1 MRSPDPTRQ
10 PRAEERRRWTVRRAA
25 AALCA
30 VIATVYVLIGLEVVT
45 VVEETEEV
53 EEAAD
58 MLVFGLGAAAI
69 FVLGAAL
76 LLAVDRRRF
85 WFAGAA
91 LQVMIIAMYVS
102 VGAERTRAF
111 EAWGIALRVMQLVLL
126 AALVYLATRPRDR
139 EVTEPVAAEDDRTLA
154 A

>member
-10 PRAEERRRWTVRRAA
+10 PPAEERRRWTVRRAA

-30 VIATVYVLIGLEVVT
+30 LIATVYVLIGLEVVT
-45 VVEETEEV
+45 VVEES
-53 EEAAD
+53 EEAVDILA
-58 MLVFGLGAAAI
+58 FGLGAASI
-69 FVLGAAL
+69 FVVGAAL
-76 LLAVDRRRF
+76 LLAVDRRPV
-85 WFAGAA
+85 WFVGAA

-102 VGAERTRAF
+102 VGAERTPAF

-126 AALVYLATRPRDR
+126 AALVYLATRPRADQVR
-139 EVTEPVAAEDDRTLA
+139 GPAVADDDRTLA